1 MHRLVPIYFACK
13 GAHDIHSGDG
23 GGYGVVWCGVVWCG
37 VVWCGVVWCGVV
49 WCGVVW

>member
-23 GGYGVVWCGVVWCG
+23 GYGVVWCVVWCG
-37 VVWCGVVWCGVV
+37 SVIG
-49 WCGVVW
+49 